1 MTLVQKVIISR
12 GKTRLFI
19 YTLYSQQDLTRAQ
32 MNLYQLVYISK
43 LPQPL
48 SPKAFKYLIENAQLK
63 NMEND
68 VTGIMIKQGVHILQ
82 VLEGNRHTIQ
92 ELFELIE
99 NDPRHINIHSCLF
112 EPIETRRFGKWSMAF
127 LNLDLGKYNKQAS
140 LKIKLEQLIEAKGED
155 IESRTQSFLAEFDHN
170 VSQ

>member
-1 MTLVQKVIISR
+1 MVKP
-12 GKTRLFI
+12 RLFI
-19 YTLYSQQDLTRAQ
+19 YTLYSQQDMTRAP

-48 SPKAFKYLIENAQLK
+48 SPKAFKYLIEKAQLK
-63 NMEND
+63 NMKND
-68 VTGIMIKQGVHILQ
+68 ITGIMLKQNEHILQ

-127 LNLDLGKYNKQAS
+127 LNLDSNKYDKQDA
-140 LKIKLEQLIEAKGED
+140 LKVKLDQVIDAKAED
-155 IESRTQSFLAEFDHN
+155 IEEYTQSFLAELDHK
-170 VSQ
+170 VSR

>member
-1 MTLVQKVIISR
+1 
-12 GKTRLFI
+12 
-19 YTLYSQQDLTRAQ
+19 

-48 SPKAFKYLIENAQLK
+48 SPKAFKYLIEKAQLK
-63 NMEND
+63 NMENN

-92 ELFELIE
+92 ELFEVIE
-99 NDPRHINIHSCLF
+99 NDPRHINILSCLF

-127 LNLDLGKYNKQAS
+127 LNLDSNKYDKHDA
-140 LKIKLEQLIEAKGED
+140 LKVKLDKLIKAKAED
-155 IESRTQSFLAEFDHN
+155 IEDYTQSFLAELDHK
-170 VSQ
+170 VSR